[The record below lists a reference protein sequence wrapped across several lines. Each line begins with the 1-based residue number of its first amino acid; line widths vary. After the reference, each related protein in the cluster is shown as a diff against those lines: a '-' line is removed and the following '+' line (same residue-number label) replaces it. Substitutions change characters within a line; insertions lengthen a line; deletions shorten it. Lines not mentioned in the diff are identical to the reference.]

1 MGKCSKSN
9 KLFSKGMKMKIG
21 GESLGPVKLKDI
33 KPGKLFIY
41 LDSVNSFESQVYM
54 KTSDF
59 FQNHLE
65 INAARQIDGELCHI
79 DEETIVI
86 KVEEEFLRF
95 QPVI

>member
-9 KLFSKGMKMKIG
+9 KLFSKGMKMKIV

-33 KPGKLFIY
+33 KPGKLFIH

-54 KTSDF
+54 KT
-59 FQNHLE
+59 QNHLE